1 MIPINLLFLFFFS
14 EYWIFIVSFTQFH
27 KFSASKLW
35 IEVCCICPVIFLL
48 FILFLFHIIHRLEI
62 TYFHIFMRCL
72 CFLWKRCNW
81 GAKRLGWVRVTVFVI
96 LFCHLYQ
103 KGVNSVACYI
113 MIEMRQ
119 VVSYFSFLVS
129 INSEGGKRGVYTALW
144 FMQAYCGTC
153 YSGVRYRN
161 PLFLSP
167 VGDLLAESL
176 QGFSFLCT
184 PSLWLQLVSDLS
196 FYWTH

>member
-1 MIPINLLFLFFFS
+1 MHLSFELKCAAFVLLF
-14 EYWIFIVSFTQFH
+14 
-27 KFSASKLW
+27 
-35 IEVCCICPVIFLL
+35 FLL
-48 FILFLFHIIHRLEI
+48 FILFLFRVTHRLEI

-161 PLFLSP
+161 LLFLSP